1 MSTYTPS
8 TGDVVRYTP
17 RTTWCREGIAIAQDH
32 ARLNG
37 RLVLLD
43 TYWGSTEPGMLTD
56 DEADTAE
63 LMFNL
68 ADYDELDRYSIH
80 ASRSQWETYAPA
92 DRQIITHQHGL
103 QRRWF
108 IRKGAQ
114 PDWATQIDNARRSVA
129 EREDEAD
136 RARRAVDWA
145 TEELTRLIAA
155 AEAAGYVLP

>member
-1 MSTYTPS
+1 MTTYTPS
-8 TGDVVRYTP
+8 AGDVVRYTP
-17 RTTWCREGIAIAQDH
+17 ENTWCREGIAIAQDH
-32 ARLNG
+32 VRPNG

-56 DEADTAE
+56 AEADTAE

-68 ADYDELDRYSIH
+68 ADYDELYRYSSY

-108 IRKGAQ
+108 IRKGAR
-114 PDWATQIDNARRSVA
+114 PDWATQIDNARQKVA
-129 EREDEAD
+129 DREAEAD
-136 RARRAVDWA
+136 RARRAVEWA
-145 TEELTRLIAA
+145 NEDLTRVIAD

>member
-1 MSTYTPS
+1 MTTYTPS
-8 TGDVVRYTP
+8 AGDVVRYTP
-17 RTTWCREGIAIAQDH
+17 ESTWCREGIAIAQDY
-32 ARLNG
+32 ARPNG

-43 TYWGSTEPGMLTD
+43 TYWGSAEPRPLTD
-56 DEADTAE
+56 AEADTAE
-63 LMFNL
+63 LMFKL
-68 ADYDELDRYSIH
+68 ADYDELDRYSH
-80 ASRSQWETYAPA
+80 ESPSRWDKHAPA

-136 RARRAVDWA
+136 RARRAVEWA
-145 TEELTRLIAA
+145 TEELTRVIAA